1 MLSVHYNPSVLY
13 AQNYLARASNSVAS
27 ALEKMSTG
35 FRINRASDDAA
46 GLYVATKMNSQLR
59 GLKQAQN
66 NISNGL
72 SILNM
77 ADSAL
82 GDITDLLQRVRDL
95 AVQGAN
101 SVYSDAS
108 RRAMQAEADALIE
121 EVFRVK
127 DSTLFNGMN
136 VFSGGSGV
144 STISNLSRASWRV
157 NSENTLAEDVSAVS
171 TPQNS
176 ETGSVSVFSGDSSVS
191 TASVSRLTEEEA
203 ISQGYTLIKTAQ
215 DLDNIRNNLSG
226 KYILMNDIDLSS
238 YSNWDPIGEVSDDLS
253 TVISSFNGTLDGNG
267 YSIKNLSAQD
277 KEYFSLFAAI
287 DGAEIKNLEMDN
299 FNFRLINLEG
309 AMSSPI
315 ALIANNSTISNCTT
329 SGNILGTYSATNGHY
344 LVGAA
349 GLISGAENSNIEY
362 CSSSVNISG
371 GYLAIG
377 GLLGSAQ
384 NCDITKSSYSGTIDA
399 SATGAGTIGAG
410 VDVNIS
416 DCYVSGEIA
425 VGEAYGIA
433 YSLDGNNSINNCFV
447 NTNIILSLPSGASG
461 GLIAGIAGSNTGN
474 LTVNNVFWNTDKT
487 AAGTQDFGHQNGTLT
502 GQISGLTTSEMQ
514 DPANWAGWD
523 TDIWDF
529 STYPPKLKWET
540 DRTNDTN
547 NGIRLQVGA
556 NADPT
561 GNAIYI
567 DTAFDLDAF
576 SVDFSDSAT
585 SAASI
590 ITIDN
595 LLDTISTRRAGFGAA
610 MNRLE
615 AVMQANTSSIENLTA
630 SKSTI
635 MDADIAE
642 QSAEYVKN
650 QILQQT
656 TSALLSQAQSFQGSI
671 ILGLL
676 S

>member
-13 AQNYLARASNSVAS
+13 AQNYLSRASNSVVS

-157 NSENTLAEDVSAVS
+157 NSENTLAEDVLAVS
-171 TPQNS
+171 PPPRS
-176 ETGSVSVFSGDSSVS
+176 SKTGSMSVFSVNSSVS
-191 TASVSRLTEEEA
+191 TESVSRLTEEEA
-203 ISQGYTLIKTAQ
+203 IAQGYTVIKTAQ
-215 DLDNIRNNLSG
+215 ELNDIRNNLDADGNITG

-238 YSNWDPIGEVSDDLS
+238 YANWDPIGRFWG
-253 TVISSFNGTLDGNG
+253 ILDGNG
-267 YSIKNLSAQD
+267 HVIKNLTINRPD
-277 KEYFSLFAAI
+277 EDNVGLFANTTY
-287 DGAEIKNLEMDN
+287 AEIKNLGLTN
-299 FNFRLINLEG
+299 VNVKGNRWVGGLIG
-309 AMSSPI
+309 Y
-315 ALIANNSTISNCTT
+315 
-329 SGNILGTYSATNGHY
+329 SGNSDIESCYATG
-344 LVGAA
+344 
-349 GLISGAENSNIEY
+349 
-362 CSSSVNISG
+362 NISG
-371 GYLAIG
+371 NEQIG
-377 GLLGSAQ
+377 GLCGICVGNLHNIDVGGIS
-384 NCDITKSSYSGTIDA
+384 NSYA
-399 SATGAGTIGAG
+399 
-410 VDVNIS
+410 DVN
-416 DCYVSGEIA
+416 VTGNKN
-425 VGEAYGIA
+425 VG
-433 YSLDGNNSINNCFV
+433 
-447 NTNIILSLPSGASG
+447 
-461 GLIAGIAGSNTGN
+461 GIAGGCVIYSVIKNCLFTGEF
-474 LTVNNVFWNTDKT
+474 TGSENVGGIAGYSLSGKIENCFWLENQDGSTGGSTDGIGDDQ
-487 AAGTQDFGHQNGTLT
+487 GTSSGN
-502 GQISGLTTSEMQ
+502 SGLTEDEMGNS
-514 DPANWAGWD
+514 DNFTDAGWD
-523 TDIWDF
+523 EDIWDL
-529 STYPPKLKWET
+529 TGGTPTLKPVPQPPSSGGT
-540 DRTNDTN
+540 TTGTGN
-547 NGIRLQVGA
+547 IRLQVGA
-556 NADPT
+556 NADPA

-576 SVDFSDSAT
+576 SVDFSDSVT
-585 SAASI
+585 SADSI
-590 ITIDN
+590 VTIDN
-595 LLDTISTRRAGFGAA
+595 LLDTINTRRAGFGAA

>member
-1 MLSVHYNPSVLY
+1 
-13 AQNYLARASNSVAS
+13 
-27 ALEKMSTG
+27 
-35 FRINRASDDAA
+35 
-46 GLYVATKMNSQLR
+46 
-59 GLKQAQN
+59 
-66 NISNGL
+66 
-72 SILNM
+72 
-77 ADSAL
+77 
-82 GDITDLLQRVRDL
+82 
-95 AVQGAN
+95 
-101 SVYSDAS
+101 
-108 RRAMQAEADALIE
+108 
-121 EVFRVK
+121 
-127 DSTLFNGMN
+127 
-136 VFSGGSGV
+136 
-144 STISNLSRASWRV
+144 
-157 NSENTLAEDVSAVS
+157 
-171 TPQNS
+171 
-176 ETGSVSVFSGDSSVS
+176 
-191 TASVSRLTEEEA
+191 
-203 ISQGYTLIKTAQ
+203 
-215 DLDNIRNNLSG
+215 
-226 KYILMNDIDLSS
+226 
-238 YSNWDPIGEVSDDLS
+238 
-253 TVISSFNGTLDGNG
+253 
-267 YSIKNLSAQD
+267 
-277 KEYFSLFAAI
+277 
-287 DGAEIKNLEMDN
+287 
-299 FNFRLINLEG
+299 
-309 AMSSPI
+309 
-315 ALIANNSTISNCTT
+315 
-329 SGNILGTYSATNGHY
+329 
-344 LVGAA
+344 
-349 GLISGAENSNIEY
+349 
-362 CSSSVNISG
+362 
-371 GYLAIG
+371 
-377 GLLGSAQ
+377 
-384 NCDITKSSYSGTIDA
+384 
-399 SATGAGTIGAG
+399 
-410 VDVNIS
+410 
-416 DCYVSGEIA
+416 
-425 VGEAYGIA
+425 
-433 YSLDGNNSINNCFV
+433 
-447 NTNIILSLPSGASG
+447 
-461 GLIAGIAGSNTGN
+461 
-474 LTVNNVFWNTDKT
+474 
-487 AAGTQDFGHQNGTLT
+487 
-502 GQISGLTTSEMQ
+502 MQ

>member
-1 MLSVHYNPSVLY
+1 M
-13 AQNYLARASNSVAS
+13 
-27 ALEKMSTG
+27 
-35 FRINRASDDAA
+35 
-46 GLYVATKMNSQLR
+46 
-59 GLKQAQN
+59 
-66 NISNGL
+66 
-72 SILNM
+72 
-77 ADSAL
+77 
-82 GDITDLLQRVRDL
+82 
-95 AVQGAN
+95 
-101 SVYSDAS
+101 
-108 RRAMQAEADALIE
+108 
-121 EVFRVK
+121 
-127 DSTLFNGMN
+127 
-136 VFSGGSGV
+136 
-144 STISNLSRASWRV
+144 
-157 NSENTLAEDVSAVS
+157 
-171 TPQNS
+171 
-176 ETGSVSVFSGDSSVS
+176 SVFSGDSSVS